1 MKLILLAIDEV
12 LRLFSTRRGLLS
24 IIGFSL
30 IWLAVMMYGV
40 LPTAQVF
47 QGASESGLLELLL
60 PAGNAIIQQWP
71 APELA
76 VYWLASLFLLPFLAV
91 MTAADQTASDRSRG
105 TLRFLVL
112 RCSRLEIF
120 FGRYLGQLIIL
131 SLVVLVTLGSVLLV
145 IAVYSAEVLPQA
157 IAVSPIVI
165 LNLIVVLAPFIALM
179 ALVSILARSA
189 FQAIIFAVVIWLLT
203 WFLIVYLKTQLLN
216 VGILARV
223 LPGSQISELLK
234 LASWQTLSLAPIPIV
249 TTVVLLLAGS
259 VIMVRR
265 DL

>member
-1 MKLILLAIDEV
+1 MKLIVLAIDEV
-12 LRLFSTRRGLLS
+12 LRLFSTKRGLLS

-76 VYWLASLFLLPFLAV
+76 VYWLASLFLLPFLAI

-145 IAVYSAEVLPQA
+145 IAVYSAENLPQA

-189 FQAIIFAVVIWLLT
+189 LQAIIFAVVIWLLV
-203 WFLIVYLKTQLLN
+203 WFLIVYLKTELPDVSFLEW
-216 VGILARV
+216 V
-223 LPGSQISELLK
+223 LPGSQISELFK
-234 LASWQTLSLAPIPIV
+234 LASWQTLSLAPIPV
-249 TTVVLLLAGS
+249 ATTVVLLLAGS